1 VFFVFYCGVMM
12 DRDICGNRH
21 GGNPES
27 LEAYHTSSA
36 AERAAMRD
44 RIYRY
49 ALRVG
54 ERGITADEISDKAGL
69 IHNRVA
75 PRISEL
81 KRDGLLVE
89 TDRRRPT
96 RLGKMARVLVAA
108 EFAA

>member
-1 VFFVFYCGVMM
+1 MQQ
-12 DRDICGNRH
+12 DITSGRH

-27 LEAYHTSSA
+27 IEAYRTSSA
-36 AERAAMRD
+36 EERKAMRE
-44 RIYRY
+44 RIYKY
-49 ALRVG
+49 AVRVG
-54 ERGITADEISDKAGL
+54 RLGITADEISDKAGL

-81 KRDGLLVE
+81 KRDGLLIE